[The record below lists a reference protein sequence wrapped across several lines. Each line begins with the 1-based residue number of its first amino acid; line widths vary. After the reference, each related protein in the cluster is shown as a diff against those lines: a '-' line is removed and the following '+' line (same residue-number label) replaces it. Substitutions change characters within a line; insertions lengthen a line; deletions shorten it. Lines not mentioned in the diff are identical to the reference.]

1 MAKKKIRLGL
11 IGCGS
16 IARGAHLP
24 RIQADGH
31 VVVVA
36 ASDPAEH
43 QVAAFMERWGREVA
57 YYADDREMLRREALD
72 AILISSPHSLH
83 YEHAHRALQDG
94 LHVLVEKPMTP
105 SSRRN
110 GALLALARK
119 KKRVLMVSYQRHFL
133 ASYLYVRELIQKG
146 LLGDL
151 RSVVAYITQ
160 DWQRVGGWRLD
171 PRHSGGG
178 MFMDTGSHL
187 VAAVLWMTQLIPVE
201 VSAFVD
207 QLKEGIDI
215 NTVLS
220 VRFEGGSL
228 GTLSTLGNA
237 ALHDEHVAIHGSRG
251 GILFRQHQWEQ
262 RSVLLDD
269 KPLDLPARIKETT
282 PDAAFFRFIRNGGK
296 GYTPPDFTVWVAALS
311 EAAYRSASSKQS
323 VKIRA

>member
-31 VVVVA
+31 VAVVA

-43 QVAAFMERWGREVA
+43 QAAAFVERWGSRVA
-57 YYADDREMLRREALD
+57 YYGDDREMLRREALD

-83 YEHAHRALQDG
+83 YAHARRALQAG
-94 LHVLVEKPMTP
+94 LHVLVEKPMTL
-105 SSRRN
+105 SSQQN
-110 GALLALARK
+110 KALLALARR
-119 KKRVLMVSYQRHFL
+119 KKRLLMVSYQRHFL
-133 ASYLYVRELIQKG
+133 ASYLYAQELIQEG
-146 LLGDL
+146 RLGDL
-151 RSVVAYITQ
+151 RSIVAYITQ
-160 DWQRVGGWRLD
+160 NWQRIGGWRID

-178 MFMDTGSHL
+178 MFVDTGSHL
-187 VAAVLWMTQLIPVE
+187 VAAVLWMTRLIPVE
-201 VSAFVD
+201 VSAFTD

-215 NTVLS
+215 STVLS
-220 VRFEGGSL
+220 ARFEGGSL

-237 ALHDEHVAIHGSRG
+237 ALHDEQVVIHGSRG
-251 GILFRQHQWEQ
+251 VILFRQHQWKQ

-269 KPLDLPARIKETT
+269 EPLDPPDRIEEMT

-311 EAAYRSASSKQS
+311 EAAYRSASSRQP
-323 VKIRA
+323 VKIEA